1 MSVRV
6 LVAGC
11 GAVGSVFACLLRAA
25 GHHVAVLARR
35 EHVRAIRSGGLHV
48 TGIWGDHHARDVDA
62 HETADELGREYDAV
76 LVTCKSYQS
85 PALLAAVGDRVAA
98 GGVALSLQNGLG
110 NVDRLVALYG
120 PDRALA
126 GRVIFGAE
134 MMEPGTVRVT
144 VEAEPVLIGGT
155 RPCCRE
161 RAEQWATRF
170 RAAGVHCEATDDVVA
185 ALWAKAFYNAALNPL
200 GALLRLRYGEL
211 ASDPQRRRVMNGVVE
226 EAFAVARA
234 EAVRLAWKSAAEYL
248 DVFYG
253 RLVPATANHRSSML
267 QDIERARRTE
277 IDAICG
283 EIVRRGEAHGIDAAL
298 NRLLMLLV
306 IARSEQGHDADNRR

>member
-1 MSVRV
+1 MRI

-25 GHHVAVLARR
+25 GHRVAALARR

-48 TGIWGDHHARDVDA
+48 TGIWGEHHARDVDA
-62 HETADELGREYDAV
+62 HETVDELDRAYDAV
-76 LVTCKSYQS
+76 LFTCKSYQL
-85 PALLAAVGDRVAA
+85 PALLAGVGDRVAA
-98 GGVALSLQNGLG
+98 GGVAISLQNGLG
-110 NVDRLVALYG
+110 NVDRLVASYG
-120 PDRALA
+120 RDRALA

-134 MMEPGTVRVT
+134 IMEAGTVRVT

-155 RPCCRE
+155 LPSCRE
-161 RAEQWATRF
+161 LAEQWATRF

-200 GALLRLRYGEL
+200 GALLGLRYGEL
-211 ASDPQRRRVMNGVVE
+211 AADPQRRRVMNGVVE

-248 DVFYG
+248 DAFYG

-306 IARSEQGHDADNRR
+306 IARSEQGHDAGNRR